1 MNTGVHVHDDAPSLP
16 LPQFDKTNTKYCPNA
31 APNEPVPS
39 IIPVTVASALP
50 SPLTLPPRSAA
61 IAEDI
66 MFAGPPRRN
75 PVIGIIIINK
85 CIDGVPK
92 NGTNAPE
99 DNSNMTTTTGALELY
114 LSLIQPAKNPPR
126 ICP

>member
-1 MNTGVHVHDDAPSLP
+1 MQHPMNRFHQLFQSQLP
-16 LPQFDKTNTKYCPNA
+16 VLF
-31 APNEPVPS
+31 
-39 IIPVTVASALP
+39 LHL
-50 SPLTLPPRSAA
+50 PLTLPPRSAA

-114 LSLIQPAKNPPR
+114 LSLIQP
-126 ICP
+126 